1 MRMIIHEKLAHLSQ
15 KEIIE
20 LMDKYYHK
28 GVRVKKLIEDYKI
41 NCRPNDLH
49 KYFPPRVLDKKGPI
63 CGENFLKKRPSKTEI
78 ENQGNPYRKIEAKK
92 PYCPSCGHI
101 DDDIC
106 ECAACVEKRKE
117 EQIKREAELEKMAN
131 EIKIELEKSYTGKVS
146 VDELGFKDRIYLASL
161 LGYGLSD
168 DANVI
173 KSLSE
178 CENSYSCLAE
188 GDMDE
193 RIVDYL
199 LKRNIIIIDT
209 SYLVY
214 AFKQGKVENKYMR
227 YKLNVE
233 IDDNNI
239 GALQELMSPK
249 IDFSDENNIV
259 DAYNL
264 WKEVAMN
271 DCIAFLVNEMRKKN
285 VEFCPV
291 KKTYILI
298 DSMLKY
304 FSTLQVQ
311 YIIYKSI
318 DEISGEDTKSKPK
331 RGVFSD
337 IVFSRMECWDSS
349 MTYMESELPE
359 YRDSKKLLNNNL
371 HGVLFSKVLGLGDKG
386 IRCVVNIEIV
396 RESVRK

>member
-1 MRMIIHEKLAHLSQ
+1 MIIHEKLAHLRPKQ
-15 KEIIE
+15 IIQ
-20 LMDKYYHK
+20 LMDEYYA
-28 GVRVKKLIEDYKI
+28 GVRVKKLIEDYKV

-49 KYFPPRVLDKKGPI
+49 KYFPPIVLDKKCPI

-106 ECAACVEKRKE
+106 ECAACVEKRKK

-199 LKRNIIIIDT
+199 LKRNIIVIDT

-239 GALQELMSPK
+239 GALQGLMSPK

-259 DAYNL
+259 AAYNL

-291 KKTYILI
+291 KKTEILM
-298 DSMLKY
+298 DSMLKH

-318 DEISGEDTKSKPK
+318 EEISGEDTKSKPK

-349 MTYMESELPE
+349 MTYIESELPE
-359 YRDSKKLLNNNL
+359 YRDRKKFLNNNL

-386 IRCVVNIEIV
+386 LRCVVNIEIV

>member
-1 MRMIIHEKLAHLSQ
+1 M
-15 KEIIE
+15 
-20 LMDKYYHK
+20 
-28 GVRVKKLIEDYKI
+28 
-41 NCRPNDLH
+41 
-49 KYFPPRVLDKKGPI
+49 LDKKCPI
-63 CGENFLKKRPSKTEI
+63 CGENFLNKRLSKTEI

-92 PYCPSCGHI
+92 PYCPRCGHI
-101 DDDIC
+101 DDEVCGCD
-106 ECAACVEKRKE
+106 ACVEKRKK
-117 EQIKREAELEKMAN
+117 EQIKREAELKKMAN

-239 GALQELMSPK
+239 GALQGLMSPK

-259 DAYNL
+259 AAYNL

-298 DSMLKY
+298 DSMLKH

-318 DEISGEDTKSKPK
+318 DEISSKYTKSKPK

-337 IVFSRMECWDSS
+337 IVFRRMEYWDSS
-349 MTYMESELPE
+349 MTYRESELPE
-359 YRDSKKLLNNNL
+359 YRDSKKFLYNNL

-386 IRCVVNIEIV
+386 LRCVANIKII

>member
-1 MRMIIHEKLAHLSQ
+1 MIIHEKLAHLRPKQ
-15 KEIIE
+15 IIQ
-20 LMDKYYHK
+20 LMDEYYA
-28 GVRVKKLIEDYKI
+28 GVRVKKLIEDYKV

-49 KYFPPRVLDKKGPI
+49 KYFPPIVLDKRCPI

-106 ECAACVEKRKE
+106 ECAACVEKRKK
-117 EQIKREAELEKMAN
+117 EQTKREAELEKMAN

-291 KKTYILI
+291 KKTEIMM
-298 DSMLKY
+298 DSMLKH

-318 DEISGEDTKSKPK
+318 DEISSKYTKSKPK

-337 IVFSRMECWDSS
+337 IVFRRMEYWDSS

-386 IRCVVNIEIV
+386 LRCVVNIEIV

>member
-1 MRMIIHEKLAHLSQ
+1 MRMIIHEKLAHLSSKQ
-15 KEIIE
+15 IIQ
-20 LMDKYYHK
+20 LMDEYYA
-28 GVRVKKLIEDYKI
+28 GVRVKKLIEDYKV

-49 KYFPPRVLDKKGPI
+49 KYFPPIVLDKKCPI
-63 CGENFLKKRPSKTEI
+63 CGENFLNKRLSKTEI

-106 ECAACVEKRKE
+106 ECAACVEKRKK
-117 EQIKREAELEKMAN
+117 EQIKREAELKKMAN

-239 GALQELMSPK
+239 GALQGLMSPK

-259 DAYNL
+259 AAYNL

-298 DSMLKY
+298 DSMLKH

-318 DEISGEDTKSKPK
+318 DEISSKYTKSKPK

-337 IVFSRMECWDSS
+337 IVFRRMEYWDSS
-349 MTYMESELPE
+349 MTYRESELPE
-359 YRDSKKLLNNNL
+359 YRDSKKFLYNNL

-386 IRCVVNIEIV
+386 LRCVANIKII

>member
-1 MRMIIHEKLAHLSQ
+1 MIIHEKLAHLRPKQ
-15 KEIIE
+15 IIQ
-20 LMDKYYHK
+20 LMDEYYA

-49 KYFPPRVLDKKGPI
+49 KYFPPRVLDKKCPI

-271 DCIAFLVNEMRKKN
+271 DCIAFLVNEMRKKK

-298 DSMLKY
+298 DSMLKH

-318 DEISGEDTKSKPK
+318 YEISGEDTKSKPK

-337 IVFSRMECWDSS
+337 IVFRRMEYWDSS
-349 MTYMESELPE
+349 MTYRESELQE
-359 YRDSKKLLNNNL
+359 YRDSKKFLYNNL
-371 HGVLFSKVLGLGDKG
+371 HGILFSKVLGLGDKG
-386 IRCVVNIEIV
+386 LRCVANIKII

>member
-1 MRMIIHEKLAHLSQ
+1 MIIHEKLAHLRPKQ
-15 KEIIE
+15 IIQ
-20 LMDKYYHK
+20 LMDEYYA
-28 GVRVKKLIEDYKI
+28 GVRVKKLIEDYKV

-49 KYFPPRVLDKKGPI
+49 KYFPPRVLDKKCPI

-106 ECAACVEKRKE
+106 ECAACVEKRKKE
-117 EQIKREAELEKMAN
+117 EIKREAELEKMAN

-239 GALQELMSPK
+239 DALQGLMSPK

-259 DAYNL
+259 AAYNL

-291 KKTYILI
+291 KKTEILL
-298 DSMLKY
+298 DSMLKH

-318 DEISGEDTKSKPK
+318 DEISSKYTKSKPK

-337 IVFSRMECWDSS
+337 IVFRRMEYWDSS
-349 MTYMESELPE
+349 MTYRESELPE
-359 YRDSKKLLNNNL
+359 YRDSKKFLYNNL

-386 IRCVVNIEIV
+386 LRCVANIKII

>member
-1 MRMIIHEKLAHLSQ
+1 MRMIIHEKLAHLRPKQ
-15 KEIIE
+15 IIQ
-20 LMDKYYHK
+20 LMDEYYA
-28 GVRVKKLIEDYKI
+28 GVRVKKLIEDYKV

-49 KYFPPRVLDKKGPI
+49 KYFPPMVLDKRCPI
-63 CGENFLKKRPSKTEI
+63 C
-78 ENQGNPYRKIEAKK
+78 AKK
-92 PYCPSCGHI
+92 PYCPRCGHI
-101 DDDIC
+101 DDEVCGCD
-106 ECAACVEKRKE
+106 ACVEKRKK
-117 EQIKREAELEKMAN
+117 EQIKREAELEKRAN
-131 EIKIELEKSYTGKVS
+131 KIKIKLEKSYTGKVS
-146 VDELGFKDRIYLASL
+146 IDELGFKDRIYLASL

-173 KSLSE
+173 ESLSE
-178 CENSYSCLAE
+178 CENSCTCLAE

-193 RIVDYL
+193 RIVGYL
-199 LKRNIIIIDT
+199 LKRNIIIIDIN
-209 SYLVY
+209 SLKY
-214 AFKQGKVENKYMR
+214 ALKHRKDKNRFMR

-239 GALQELMSPK
+239 DALQGLMSPR

-259 DAYNL
+259 AAYNL

-291 KKTYILI
+291 KKTEIMM
-298 DSMLKY
+298 DSMLKH
-304 FSTLQVQ
+304 FSIRQVQ

-318 DEISGEDTKSKPK
+318 DEISSKYTKSKPK

-337 IVFSRMECWDSS
+337 IVFRRMEYWDSS
-349 MTYMESELPE
+349 MTYRESELPE
-359 YRDSKKLLNNNL
+359 YRDSKKFLYNNL

-386 IRCVVNIEIV
+386 LRCVANIKII

>member
-1 MRMIIHEKLAHLSQ
+1 MIIHEKLAHLRPKQ
-15 KEIIE
+15 IIQ
-20 LMDKYYHK
+20 LMDEYYA
-28 GVRVKKLIEDYKI
+28 GVRVKKLIEDYKV

-49 KYFPPRVLDKKGPI
+49 KYFPPIVLDKKCPI

-92 PYCPSCGHI
+92 PYCPRCGHI
-101 DDDIC
+101 DDEIC
-106 ECAACVEKRKE
+106 GCDACLEKRNKE
-117 EQIKREAELEKMAN
+117 YIKRETELEKMAN

-173 KSLSE
+173 ESLSE
-178 CENSYSCLAE
+178 CENSCTCLAE

-199 LKRNIIIIDT
+199 LKRNIIIIDIN
-209 SYLVY
+209 SLKY
-214 AFKQGKVENKYMR
+214 ALKHGEDENRFMR

-239 GALQELMSPK
+239 DTLQELMNPK
-249 IDFSDENNIV
+249 IDFSDGKNILEG
-259 DAYNL
+259 YNL
-264 WKEVAMN
+264 WKEVAIN
-271 DCIAFLVNEMRKKN
+271 DCMAFLVNEIAKKN

-291 KKTYILI
+291 KKTEIMM
-298 DSMLKY
+298 DSMLKH

-318 DEISGEDTKSKPK
+318 EEISGEDTKSKPK

-337 IVFSRMECWDSS
+337 IVFRRMEYWDSS
-349 MTYMESELPE
+349 MTYRESELPE
-359 YRDSKKLLNNNL
+359 YRDSKKFLNNNL

-386 IRCVVNIEIV
+386 LRCVVNIEIV

>member
-1 MRMIIHEKLAHLSQ
+1 MIIHEKLAHLRPKQ
-15 KEIIE
+15 IIQ
-20 LMDKYYHK
+20 LMDEYYA
-28 GVRVKKLIEDYKI
+28 GVRVKKLIEDYKV

-49 KYFPPRVLDKKGPI
+49 KYFPPRVLDKKCPI

-106 ECAACVEKRKE
+106 ECAACVEKRKK

-239 GALQELMSPK
+239 DALQGLMSPK

-259 DAYNL
+259 AAYNL

-271 DCIAFLVNEMRKKN
+271 DCIAFLVDEMRKKN

-291 KKTYILI
+291 KKTEILM
-298 DSMLKY
+298 DSMLKH
-304 FSTLQVQ
+304 FSIRQVQ

-318 DEISGEDTKSKPK
+318 DEISSKYKKSKPK

-337 IVFSRMECWDSS
+337 IVFRRMEYWDSS
-349 MTYMESELPE
+349 MTYRESELPE
-359 YRDSKKLLNNNL
+359 YRDSKKFLYNNL

-386 IRCVVNIEIV
+386 LRCVANIKII

>member
-1 MRMIIHEKLAHLSQ
+1 MIIHEKLAHLRPKQ
-15 KEIIE
+15 IIQ
-20 LMDKYYHK
+20 LMDEYYA
-28 GVRVKKLIEDYKI
+28 GVRVKKLIEDYKV

-49 KYFPPRVLDKKGPI
+49 KYFPPIVLDKRCPI

-106 ECAACVEKRKE
+106 ECAACVEKRKK
-117 EQIKREAELEKMAN
+117 EQTKREAELEKMAN

-291 KKTYILI
+291 KKTEILI
-298 DSMLKY
+298 DSMLKH

-318 DEISGEDTKSKPK
+318 EEISGEDTKSKPK

-337 IVFSRMECWDSS
+337 IVFRRMEYWDSS

-386 IRCVVNIEIV
+386 LRCVVNIEIV

>member
-1 MRMIIHEKLAHLSQ
+1 MIIHEKLAHLSSKQ
-15 KEIIE
+15 IIQ
-20 LMDKYYHK
+20 LMDEYYA
-28 GVRVKKLIEDYKI
+28 GVRVKKLIEDYKV

-49 KYFPPRVLDKKGPI
+49 KYFPPIVLDKKCPI
-63 CGENFLKKRPSKTEI
+63 CGENFLNKRLSKTEI

-106 ECAACVEKRKE
+106 ECAACVEKRKK
-117 EQIKREAELEKMAN
+117 EQIKREAELKKMAN

-239 GALQELMSPK
+239 GALQGLMSPK

-259 DAYNL
+259 AAYNL

-298 DSMLKY
+298 DSMLKH

-318 DEISGEDTKSKPK
+318 DEISSKYTKSKPK

-337 IVFSRMECWDSS
+337 IVFRRMEYWDSS
-349 MTYMESELPE
+349 MTYRESELPE
-359 YRDSKKLLNNNL
+359 YRDSKKFLYNNL
-371 HGVLFSKVLGLGDKG
+371 HGVLFSKGLGLGDKG
-386 IRCVVNIEIV
+386 LRCVANIKII

>member
-1 MRMIIHEKLAHLSQ
+1 MIIHEKLAHLRPKQ
-15 KEIIE
+15 IIQ
-20 LMDKYYHK
+20 LMDEYYA
-28 GVRVKKLIEDYKI
+28 GVRVKKLIEDYKV

-49 KYFPPRVLDKKGPI
+49 KYFPPIVLDKKCPI

-92 PYCPSCGHI
+92 PYCPSCWHI

-106 ECAACVEKRKE
+106 ECAACVEKRKK

-199 LKRNIIIIDT
+199 LKRNIMIIDT

-271 DCIAFLVNEMRKKN
+271 DCIAFLVNEMRKKK

-291 KKTYILI
+291 KKTEIMM
-298 DSMLKY
+298 DSMLKH
-304 FSTLQVQ
+304 FSIRQVQ

-337 IVFSRMECWDSS
+337 IVFRRMEYWDSS
-349 MTYMESELPE
+349 MTYRESELPE
-359 YRDSKKLLNNNL
+359 YRDSKKFLYNNL

-386 IRCVVNIEIV
+386 LRCVANIKII
-396 RESVRK
+396 RDSVRK

>member
-1 MRMIIHEKLAHLSQ
+1 MIIHEKLAHLRPKQ
-15 KEIIE
+15 IIQ
-20 LMDKYYHK
+20 LMDEYYA
-28 GVRVKKLIEDYKI
+28 GVRVKKLIEDYKV

-49 KYFPPRVLDKKGPI
+49 KYFPPIVLDKKCPI

-131 EIKIELEKSYTGKVS
+131 EIKIGLEKSYTGKVS

-239 GALQELMSPK
+239 GALQGLMSPK

-271 DCIAFLVNEMRKKN
+271 DCIAFLVNEMRKKK

-291 KKTYILI
+291 KKTEILI
-298 DSMLKY
+298 DSMLKH

-318 DEISGEDTKSKPK
+318 EEISGEDTKSKPK

-337 IVFSRMECWDSS
+337 IVLSRMECWDSC
-349 MTYMESELPE
+349 MTYRESELPE

-386 IRCVVNIEIV
+386 LRCVVNIEIV

>member
-1 MRMIIHEKLAHLSQ
+1 MIIHEKLAHLSSKQ
-15 KEIIE
+15 IIQ
-20 LMDKYYHK
+20 LMDEYYA
-28 GVRVKKLIEDYKI
+28 GVRVKKLIEDYKV

-49 KYFPPRVLDKKGPI
+49 KYFPPIVLDKKCPI
-63 CGENFLKKRPSKTEI
+63 CGENFLNKRLSKTEI

-106 ECAACVEKRKE
+106 ECAACVEKRKK
-117 EQIKREAELEKMAN
+117 EQIKREAELKKMAN
-131 EIKIELEKSYTGKVS
+131 EIKIELEKSYTGKVC

-239 GALQELMSPK
+239 GALQGLMSPK

-259 DAYNL
+259 AAYNL

-298 DSMLKY
+298 DSMLKH

-318 DEISGEDTKSKPK
+318 DEISSKYKKSKPK

-337 IVFSRMECWDSS
+337 IVFRRMEYWDSS
-349 MTYMESELPE
+349 MTYRESELPE
-359 YRDSKKLLNNNL
+359 YRDSKKFLYNNL

-386 IRCVVNIEIV
+386 LRCVANIKII

>member
-1 MRMIIHEKLAHLSQ
+1 MIIHEKLAHLSSKQ
-15 KEIIE
+15 IIQ
-20 LMDKYYHK
+20 LMDEYYA
-28 GVRVKKLIEDYKI
+28 GVRVKKLIEDYKV

-49 KYFPPRVLDKKGPI
+49 KYFPPIVLDKKCPI
-63 CGENFLKKRPSKTEI
+63 CGENFLNKRLSKTEI

-106 ECAACVEKRKE
+106 ECAACVEKRKK
-117 EQIKREAELEKMAN
+117 EQIKREAELKKMAN

-239 GALQELMSPK
+239 GALQGLMSPK
-249 IDFSDENNIV
+249 IDFSNENNIV
-259 DAYNL
+259 AAYNL

-298 DSMLKY
+298 DSMLKH

-318 DEISGEDTKSKPK
+318 DEISSKYTKSKPK

-337 IVFSRMECWDSS
+337 IVFRRMEYWDSS
-349 MTYMESELPE
+349 MTYRESELPE
-359 YRDSKKLLNNNL
+359 YRDSKKFLYNNL

-386 IRCVVNIEIV
+386 LRCVANIKII

>member
-1 MRMIIHEKLAHLSQ
+1 MTIHEKLAHLRPKQ
-15 KEIIE
+15 IIQ
-20 LMDKYYHK
+20 LMDEYYA
-28 GVRVKKLIEDYKI
+28 GVRVKKLIEDYKV

-49 KYFPPRVLDKKGPI
+49 KYFPPIVLDKKCPI

-146 VDELGFKDRIYLASL
+146 VDKLGFKDRIYLASL

-259 DAYNL
+259 DAYNI

-271 DCIAFLVNEMRKKN
+271 DCIAFLVNEMRKKK

-298 DSMLKY
+298 DSMLKH

-318 DEISGEDTKSKPK
+318 EEISGEDTKSKPK

-359 YRDSKKLLNNNL
+359 YRGSKKFLNNNL

-386 IRCVVNIEIV
+386 LRCVVNIEIV

>member
-1 MRMIIHEKLAHLSQ
+1 MIIHEKLAHLRPKQ
-15 KEIIE
+15 IIQ
-20 LMDKYYHK
+20 LMDEYYA
-28 GVRVKKLIEDYKI
+28 GVRVKKLIEDYKV

-49 KYFPPRVLDKKGPI
+49 KYFPPIVLDKRCPI

-199 LKRNIIIIDT
+199 LKRNIMIIDT

-271 DCIAFLVNEMRKKN
+271 DCIAFLVNEMRKKK

-298 DSMLKY
+298 DSMLKH

-318 DEISGEDTKSKPK
+318 EEISGEDAKSKPK

-386 IRCVVNIEIV
+386 LRCVVNIEIV

>member
-1 MRMIIHEKLAHLSQ
+1 MIIHEKLAHLRPKQ
-15 KEIIE
+15 IIQ
-20 LMDKYYHK
+20 LMDEYYA
-28 GVRVKKLIEDYKI
+28 GVRVKKLIEDYKV

-49 KYFPPRVLDKKGPI
+49 KYFPPIVLDKKCPI

-106 ECAACVEKRKE
+106 ECAACVEKRKKE
-117 EQIKREAELEKMAN
+117 EIKREAELEKMAN

-214 AFKQGKVENKYMR
+214 AFKQGKIENKYMR

-239 GALQELMSPK
+239 CALQELMSPK

-298 DSMLKY
+298 DSMLKH

-318 DEISGEDTKSKPK
+318 DEISSKYTKSKPK

-386 IRCVVNIEIV
+386 LRCVVNIEIV